1 MITHSGSGYVLRFTI
16 SQPTGVNV
24 QASPTIEITQRTVN
38 VAFTSGVGSLI
49 NHNDDA
55 LMTMQLQNSA
65 GDNLPMVGYKGHTW
79 KATVAFDDPN
89 LYKGAKISGITTF
102 TFDPSTGSVSTA
114 GLKILSTLSY
124 HKYNLLFTVTTEPAL
139 YNIFAQAEPI
149 QFKSPTDVLHLSTTV
164 IRKASLEL
172 EGQSFLQRA
181 KTTVPQVT
189 TFTTFMHNSMVT
201 QLPTVMISGLTATV
215 NSDGNTVVEFTI
227 NAYNDSIADE
237 AVVTLRGNAGNLGL
251 TFNGHQLTVV
261 NPACAVKID
270 DICSTQT
277 NNIMVDPTGVEAWI
291 IIVACVVVA
300 VVLAVGFIGF
310 SCYMKRAHRGKVA
323 SGACM
328 SSSHSSLGSS
338 AFITG
343 SSENST
349 PVPPV
354 TPVNI

>member
-1 MITHSGSGYVLRFTI
+1 
-16 SQPTGVNV
+16 
-24 QASPTIEITQRTVN
+24 
-38 VAFTSGVGSLI
+38 
-49 NHNDDA
+49 
-55 LMTMQLQNSA
+55 
-65 GDNLPMVGYKGHTW
+65 
-79 KATVAFDDPN
+79 
-89 LYKGAKISGITTF
+89 
-102 TFDPSTGSVSTA
+102 
-114 GLKILSTLSY
+114 
-124 HKYNLLFTVTTEPAL
+124 
-139 YNIFAQAEPI
+139 
-149 QFKSPTDVLHLSTTV
+149 
-164 IRKASLEL
+164 
-172 EGQSFLQRA
+172 
-181 KTTVPQVT
+181 
-189 TFTTFMHNSMVT
+189 MHNSMVT

-251 TFNGHQLTVV
+251 TFNGQQLTVV

-270 DICSTQT
+270 DVCSTQT